1 MESDDFTRNYIIR
14 YLSARELVLPPL
26 AMYNTLALHVPA
38 TRHCDAVYLNIAT
51 HPQAY
56 DCMVAME
63 HNLECDTGKD
73 SGQKHGEYLA
83 CQYTW
88 ACCAA

>member
-1 MESDDFTRNYIIR
+1 MCLQLDTVINS
-14 YLSARELVLPPL
+14 
-26 AMYNTLALHVPA
+26 
-38 TRHCDAVYLNIAT
+38 DAVYLNIAT

-56 DCMVAME
+56 DCMVAMK